1 MCPYLRNSYVRIAFI
16 SYDQDG
22 NEVGSVLSENYL
34 NAECQREKCGAWYDG
49 KCNYKMEEKK

>member
-34 NAECQREKCGAWYDG
+34 NAECQREKCGVWYDG
-49 KCNYKMEEKK
+49 KCNYKIEEKK